1 MKFYLKFVMVVVLHC
16 LVVEIALIEQLLF
29 LMLGMGLLSLMVK
42 CKLMLLLLDQL
53 GFFQCNLLQ

>member
-1 MKFYLKFVMVVVLHC
+1 MVVVLHC

-29 LMLGMGLLSLMVK
+29 LMLGMSLLSLMVK